1 MDRITDIAYLLNLH
15 QKSKGVTI
23 DSRPGS
29 QPGGLKGKMFFALKG
44 NQVDGNDFAIDALRA
59 GAIAAVID
67 NPMILEA
74 AQKSPSTKKIAS
86 QLCLVE
92 DVLKTLQEMGRMHRT
107 RFKIPVIGITGTN
120 GKTTTKELLAVSLEG
135 KYGKAGV
142 LSNVGNL
149 NNHIGVPLTLLRM
162 TDKAK
167 VAVIEMGANKRGDI
181 RELCEIADPTH
192 ALVTNM
198 GIAHIEGFGSKEGV
212 VKTKS
217 ELYEYVH
224 EHGGI
229 IFINTKDSVLE
240 KALRKVM
247 VRKGK
252 GKGKGATVIGY
263 GEKNLIGDKARNKN
277 LIGSYNLIN
286 MNAAKAVALAFRV
299 PAKSID
305 EAIAGYVPQNM
316 RSQHIVSKATGNS
329 ILLDAYNANPSSMPL
344 AIDAYLEEIK
354 ARQSERNNQKV
365 VISPK
370 TKTENSSL
378 PFLII
383 GEMREL
389 GNESPKEHAKI
400 IALAESLTKKKKAE
414 VVLLGEEFFKLK
426 HKSASIHICKTKE
439 DFLKSSIHEDLARS
453 KRKAD
458 IFIKGSR
465 GMRLEELVSF
475 L

>member
-1 MDRITDIAYLLNLH
+1 MTKRKESDMSYLSDICR
-15 QKSKGVTI
+15 KSKGASI
-23 DSRPGS
+23 DSRPEHQS
-29 QPGGLKGKMFFALKG
+29 GGLKGKVFFALKG
-44 NQVDGNDFAIDALRA
+44 AHADGNDHAIEAIKA
-59 GAIAAVID
+59 GAVAAIID
-67 NPMILEA
+67 NPQILES
-74 AQKSPSTKKIAS
+74 AQTSKAMREYVPR
-86 QLCLVE
+86 LHLVK
-92 DVLKTLQEMGRMHRT
+92 DVLVALQELGRMHRA
-107 RFKIPVIGITGTN
+107 RFRIPVIGITGTN
-120 GKTTTKELLAVSLEG
+120 GKTTTKELLAVSLEQ

-162 TDKAK
+162 TDKTK
-167 VAVIEMGANKRGDI
+167 IAVIEMGANKRGDI

-212 VKTKS
+212 IKTKS
-217 ELYEYVH
+217 ELYEYAH

-229 IFINTKDSVLE
+229 IFINTKDSILE
-240 KALRKVM
+240 KALKKVM
-247 VRKGK
+247 SKK

-263 GEKNLIGDKARNKN
+263 GEKDLIGDKARNKN

-286 MNAAKAVALAFRV
+286 MNAAKSVALAFRV

-316 RSQHIVSKATGNS
+316 RSQHIVSKTTGNS
-329 ILLDAYNANPSSMPL
+329 ILLDAYNANPSSMSL
-344 AIDAYLEEIK
+344 AIDAYLEEAK
-354 ARQSERNNQKV
+354 GPA
-365 VISPK
+365 
-370 TKTENSSL
+370 L
-378 PFLII
+378 PYLIL

-389 GNESPKEHAKI
+389 GKQSAKEHAKI
-400 IALAESLTKKKKAE
+400 VRIAEGLVRKKKAE
-414 VVLLGEEFFKLK
+414 AVILLGEEFHKLQTTSVLV
-426 HKSASIHICKTKE
+426 HVFKTKE
-439 DFLKSSIHEDLARS
+439 DFLKSGMYADFSKP

-465 GMRLEELVSF
+465 GMGLEELVSW